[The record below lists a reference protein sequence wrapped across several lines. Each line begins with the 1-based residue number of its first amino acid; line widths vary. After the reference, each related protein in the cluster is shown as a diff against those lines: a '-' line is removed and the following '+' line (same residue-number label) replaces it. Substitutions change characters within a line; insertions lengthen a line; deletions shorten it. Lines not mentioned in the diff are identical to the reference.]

1 MRDTQENIL
10 TNPGVMALVSGRDR
24 DVVHSVKIQADRERV
39 FYALSIPEYIE
50 TWLRSPNED
59 ELRFVFH
66 SVTEETFRIDL
77 YRANTVQTRI
87 QGFCS
92 VLNLNQIQY
101 AWKITSLVTKTST
114 VVDMRLLTGPGGCTL
129 GLKHSGFREAA
140 ESGWYGQVWRR
151 SLDTL
156 CRLMEK

>member
-10 TNPGVMALVSGRDR
+10 TNPGVMALVSERDR

-114 VVDMRLLTGPGGCTL
+114 VVDMRLLAGPGGCTL
-129 GLKHSGFREAA
+129 GLKHSGFRDEA